1 MPSRTFE
8 VKLGDLNMDAAAR
21 LGTIRRETGFGDAD
35 ILDALLLRGIDG
47 TDPLAL
53 RKLFPGKDGRKL
65 SWRLEECDSHDQGA
79 FQVQPAGEI
88 DGERLPVVWMK
99 QVA

>member
-1 MPSRTFE
+1 MAKVGFTLNGQDFE
-8 VKLGDLNMDAAAR
+8 FETDGDTAAR
-21 LGTIRRETGFGDAD
+21 LAKAGGFSGLTGKNLWHVSRLSIDYGPLP
-35 ILDALLLRGIDG
+35 ILCSG
-47 TDPLAL
+47 
-53 RKLFPGKDGRKL
+53 DGRKL

-88 DGERLPVVWMK
+88 DGERLPVVWVK